1 MLSPMATR
9 SSMSLHAAGILLAAA
24 AAGLIVLTQ
33 PGVAAVGLGTLA
45 VAPLAALVLVGPA
58 RALTIAG
65 ALGYVTALIWAY
77 TSHFSPVYAYNGL
90 IDADP
95 TPTAVLIV
103 ATIAALPAAWLPI
116 AVRRPSTIALWT
128 IYLVGYVPTA
138 MVPIYLTGSLEAV
151 LPWELA
157 LISAM
162 AVLGAIV
169 RLRPPLIQVPHLSL
183 SGFTWLLVALSV
195 LTFLYIAATFGLH
208 PPPSLSEVY
217 VTRAQFAAV
226 QGGTAVGGYIVPW
239 AANVINPLLMGVG
252 MAQRRPALVALG
264 LLGQLLIYADTG
276 YKAVL
281 FSVVLVPLVYFAIA
295 RAARWFGT
303 LAVLGTAA
311 TLVGTVGI
319 NSQPGDW
326 PIALATRTFATPG
339 HVGWYYYDYFSQHDQ
354 YHLSHSF
361 LSWLFASPYSV
372 DAPLLIGSVYF
383 HQGTD
388 ANSSLF
394 ADAFANFGYPGVIVF
409 IVICAF
415 TLLVIDALA
424 RGRDA
429 RVIGPTLAIA
439 GLSLG
444 SSGFFTTMLT
454 HGLVLAGVIIA
465 LMPPVEIRRAA
476 PGGAG

>member
-1 MLSPMATR
+1 MLSGMASR
-9 SSMSLHAAGILLAAA
+9 SSISLHAAGMLLAAA

-45 VAPLAALVLVGPA
+45 VAPTAALVLVGPA
-58 RALTIAG
+58 RALAIGGALAYAG
-65 ALGYVTALIWAY
+65 AISWAY
-77 TSHFSPVYAYNGL
+77 TAHFSPVYAYNGL

-95 TPTAVLIV
+95 APTAVLIV

-116 AVRRPSTIALWT
+116 PARRPSTIAVWT

-138 MVPIYLTGSLEAV
+138 IVPIYLTGSLEAV

-157 LISAM
+157 LVSAM
-162 AVLGAIV
+162 TVLGAVV
-169 RLRPPLIQVPHLSL
+169 RLRPPVIHTPHLSP
-183 SGFTWLLVALSV
+183 SAFTWMLVGLSV

-208 PPPSLSEVY
+208 PPPSLSDVY
-217 VTRAQFAAV
+217 VTRAQFALE

-239 AANVINPLLMGVG
+239 AANVINPLLMGIGIVR
-252 MAQRRPALVALG
+252 RRPWLVALG
-264 LLGQLLIYADTG
+264 LAGQLLIYADTG

-281 FSVVLVPLVYFAIA
+281 FSIVLVPLVYFAIA

-303 LAVLGTAA
+303 LAVLGTAGI
-311 TLVGTVGI
+311 LVTTVGI
-319 NSQPGDW
+319 NSQPGGW
-326 PIALATRTFATPG
+326 PVALATRTFATPG
-339 HVGWYYYDYFSQHDQ
+339 HVGWYYYDFFSQHDQ

-372 DAPLLIGSVYF
+372 DAPLLIGSLYF

-394 ADAFANFGYPGVIVF
+394 ADAFANFGYPGVVVF
-409 IVICAF
+409 TLICAF
-415 TLLVIDALA
+415 ALLVVDGLA
-424 RGRDA
+424 RGRDP
-429 RVIGPTLAIA
+429 RVVGPTMAIA

-444 SSGFFTTMLT
+444 STGFFTTMLT
-454 HGLVLAGVIIA
+454 HGLALAGVIIA
-465 LMPPVEIRRAA
+465 LMPPDRARSA
-476 PGGAG
+476 ANGSAG

>member
-9 SSMSLHAAGILLAAA
+9 SSMSLHAAGMLLAAA

-58 RALTIAG
+58 RALAIAG

-116 AVRRPSTIALWT
+116 SARRPSTIALWT
-128 IYLVGYVPTA
+128 LYLVGYVPTA

-169 RLRPPLIQVPHLSL
+169 RLRPPIIQVPHLSL

-252 MAQRRPALVALG
+252 IAQRRPALVALG
-264 LLGQLLIYADTG
+264 LLGQVLIYADTG

-303 LAVLGTAA
+303 LALLGAA
-311 TLVGTVGI
+311 AALVGTVGI
-319 NSQPGDW
+319 NSQPGGW

-361 LSWLFASPYSV
+361 LSWLFASPYIV

-383 HQGTD
+383 HEGTD

-409 IVICAF
+409 MVICAF

-454 HGLVLAGVIIA
+454 HGLLLAGVIIA

-476 PGGAG
+476 PGGAS

>member
-1 MLSPMATR
+1 MATR
-9 SSMSLHAAGILLAAA
+9 SSISLHAAGMLLAAA

-33 PGVAAVGLGTLA
+33 PGIAAVGLGTLT
-45 VAPLAALVLVGPA
+45 VAPVAALVLVGPA
-58 RALTIAG
+58 RALAIAG
-65 ALGYVTALIWAY
+65 ALGYAAALNWAY
-77 TSHFSPVYAYNGL
+77 TSHFSPVYSYNGV

-95 TPTAVLIV
+95 TPTAALIV

-116 AVRRPSTIALWT
+116 AARRPSTIALWT

-157 LISAM
+157 LVSAM

-169 RLRPPLIQVPHLSL
+169 RLRPPLIEVPHLSL
-183 SGFTWLLVALSV
+183 SGFTWLLVALGV

-217 VTRAQFAAV
+217 VTRAQFTALQV
-226 QGGTAVGGYIVPW
+226 GTAVGGYIVPW
-239 AANVINPLLMGVG
+239 AANVINPLLMGIG
-252 MAQRRPALVALG
+252 MAQRRLWLVALG
-264 LLGQLLIYADTG
+264 LLGQMLIYADTG

-281 FSVVLVPLVYFAIA
+281 FSVVLVPLVYFALS
-295 RAARWFGT
+295 RAARSFGT
-303 LAVLGTAA
+303 LAVLGTAGI
-311 TLVGTVGI
+311 LVATVGI
-319 NSQPGDW
+319 NSRPGDW

-354 YHLSHSF
+354 YQLSHSF
-361 LSWLFASPYSV
+361 LSWLVDSSYSV

-388 ANSSLF
+388 ANTSLF

-409 IVICAF
+409 TVICGFA
-415 TLLVIDALA
+415 LLIIDAVA

-439 GLSLG
+439 GLSLAAT
-444 SSGFFTTMLT
+444 GFFTTMLT
-454 HGLVLAGVIIA
+454 HGLALAGVIIA

-476 PGGAG
+476 RGGAG